1 MTRQEFYEKL
11 NPFFTDE
18 QIDNM
23 DNYALEAAKDAH
35 EGLDLSET
43 YLHHIG
49 REFVCIQLYELADDY
64 ETTKAR
70 YEEIAGGYF
79 SEESYDDLMEMFDD
93 EW

>member
-11 NPFFTDE
+11 HPFFTDE

-23 DNYALEAAKDAH
+23 DDYALEAAKDAH

-49 REFVCIQLYELADDY
+49 REFVCNLLSDMTDDTDPI
-64 ETTKAR
+64 ESITG
-70 YEEIAGGYF
+70 ICGGTLTA
-79 SEESYDDLMEMFDD
+79 ESYDALVAQMD
-93 EW
+93 EEW